1 MTLNTQL
8 LSHRPALRTDN
19 THRKKVI
26 GMALAQVRRDIA
38 SMYYIKVKKYN
49 SQNLKGEHRLR
60 QNLLHMETNGSD
72 NKVQCTFN

>member
-1 MTLNTQL
+1 
-8 LSHRPALRTDN
+8 
-19 THRKKVI
+19 
-26 GMALAQVRRDIA
+26 MALAQVRRDIA
-38 SMYYIKVKKYN
+38 RMYYIKVKKYN